1 MKINL
6 LNKPCPN
13 CKSNISLNF
22 YRNREEIIPCSKCNT
37 LLIEN
42 PKRKMAS
49 GIVLFIGLF
58 VTIGSAILKIP
69 IYIGLLTLLASYGI
83 ALKVIDLMVVKKD
96 LIIRNKQTNQISYVN
111 NSDWKEIVDNS
122 ADKENNFEI
131 MEYLNT

>member
-22 YRNREEIIPCSKCNT
+22 YRNREEIIQCPNCKT
-37 LLIEN
+37 LLTEN
-42 PKRKMAS
+42 SKRKMAS
-49 GIVLFIGLF
+49 SIVLFFGLF
-58 VTIGSAILKIP
+58 VTIGSAIFKIP
-69 IYIGLLTLLASYGI
+69 IYIGLLTLLVSYGI
-83 ALKVIDLMVVKKD
+83 ALKIIALMVVKKD

-131 MEYLNT
+131 MEYINT